1 MSLVKAK
8 LLIVDDEPLI
18 RLSMSHALAEIGFE
32 VRCAGDGIA
41 ALGAIR
47 EAMPDILITDLNMPG
62 MSGFELLSV
71 VRRRLPHLQTIA
83 MSGSFSGN
91 EVPSGV
97 TADAFYQ
104 KGSSLGAL
112 LQMIGTLSQAEPGTA
127 LDPGMVLDSGARP
140 LPWAHLSGKWDSA
153 EDGITIACP
162 ECLRSFPVPVNLIGN
177 IMSQTDCLHCGSSMQ
192 LLDARFSDQARRGS
206 SSHGAD
212 SPIAAQAA
220 PNLDH

>member
-1 MSLVKAK
+1 MPLVKAK

-32 VRCAGDGIA
+32 VRCADDGIA

-47 EAMPDILITDLNMPG
+47 QAMPDILITDLNMPG

-71 VRRRLPHLQTIA
+71 VRRRLPYLQTIA

-97 TADAFYQ
+97 AADAFYQ

-112 LQMIGTLSQAEPGTA
+112 LQMIGTLSQAESGKA
-127 LDPGMVLDSGARP
+127 LDPGAGP
-140 LPWAHLSGKWDSA
+140 LPWAHLNRQREPA
-153 EDGITIACP
+153 EDGVTNACP
-162 ECLRSFPVPVNLIGN
+162 ECLRSSPCAPNLVGSL
-177 IMSQTDCLHCGSSMQ
+177 MCQADCLHCGSAMQ
-192 LLDARFSDQARRGS
+192 LLDPRFSDQARRKNTT
-206 SSHGAD
+206 HGAD
-212 SPIAAQAA
+212 SPGAAQAA
-220 PNLDH
+220 SNLNN